1 MVARAYSIASA
12 TFSTSTQLQ
21 ANAATATILADLR
34 LDADT
39 VAAALLYNALDA
51 SPLTR
56 DQLSKLLP
64 PTVADMVAATSRIT
78 DTCTALQADQ
88 TAKVGSCSLTIGPA
102 WWHHQP
108 VSTSIDTHNV
118 AIALVWTRDC

>member
-1 MVARAYSIASA
+1 MFNSPVVARAYSIASA
-12 TFSTSTQLQ
+12 TFSTSTQLE

-51 SPLTR
+51 TLLTR

-64 PTVADMVAATSRIT
+64 PAVADMVAATSRIT

-88 TAKVGSCSLTIGPA
+88 TAKVGRFSRSKRPCMVASATSLD
-102 WWHHQP
+102 
-108 VSTSIDTHNV
+108 ID
-118 AIALVWTRDC
+118 